1 VVDKV
6 LEQYTAKQS
15 ALALKA
21 LVNWGDYHA
30 APALYMVCSKENN
43 PKADR
48 EKAFDA
54 YVAKVASSSLPD
66 DQRLLKLK
74 QIMPFAQS
82 DKQRTKV
89 INAMGSAKTYL
100 SFLCLSSFLDKETL
114 QGPAAWAMVKVAMPD
129 PGVDNGLYGEFVE
142 EQLAKCKGL
151 LKGGDSQYIK
161 IDIEDY
167 LKKIAGKEGFVSM
180 FNGENL
186 DGWQGFVTNPIKK
199 KELSKRVLGLKQK
212 EADKKMH
219 ECWQAKD
226 EMILFNG
233 KGHNLC
239 SIKEY
244 GDFEMYVDWRITKGG
259 DSGIY
264 LRGAPQVQIWDIA
277 LTKVGA
283 QVGSGGLYNNQK
295 NMSKPLMVA
304 DNPVGEWNTFHI
316 TMVGDKVTVTLN
328 GFVVVDNVTMEN
340 YWDRKQPIFPKGPVE
355 LQAHGSNL
363 AFKNIYIR
371 EIK

>member
-1 VVDKV
+1 
-6 LEQYTAKQS
+6 
-15 ALALKA
+15 
-21 LVNWGDYHA
+21 
-30 APALYMVCSKENN
+30 
-43 PKADR
+43 
-48 EKAFDA
+48 
-54 YVAKVASSSLPD
+54 
-66 DQRLLKLK
+66 
-74 QIMPFAQS
+74 
-82 DKQRTKV
+82 
-89 INAMGSAKTYL
+89 
-100 SFLCLSSFLDKETL
+100 
-114 QGPAAWAMVKVAMPD
+114 MVKVAMPD